1 MSAAAG
7 LAAPAPVQRAR
18 PNGWWGMAVFVA
30 AEVTL
35 IGTIVGSYVYLRIN
49 TAAWPPHGTPEPAV
63 VAPALLTAALLA
75 SIVPYV
81 GAIRG
86 ARRGLRSRSAALLAL
101 AMCIQAAYFGMQIHR
116 FVDDL
121 AQFTPQAS
129 AYASIYYVLLGA
141 AHAHVA
147 VGLLFD
153 AWLLVR
159 LATRLTP
166 YRLVALES
174 VGLYW
179 YVVAG
184 MTVVVLCTE
193 LSPRL

>member
-1 MSAAAG
+1 MSAAG
-7 LAAPAPVQRAR
+7 LAAHPGPAQRAR

-30 AEVTL
+30 AEATL

-49 TAAWPPHGTPEPAV
+49 TAVWPPHGTPEPAV
-63 VAPALLTAALLA
+63 VAPAVLTAALLA
-75 SIVPYV
+75 SVVPFV
-81 GAIRG
+81 GAVRA
-86 ARRGLRSRSAALLAL
+86 ARRGLRSRSVALLAT
-101 AMCIQAAYFGMQIHR
+101 ATCIQAAYLGVQIHL

-121 AQFTPQAS
+121 ARFAPQAS

-141 AHAHVA
+141 AHAHVV

-159 LATRLTP
+159 LASRLTP